1 MNENDSRA
9 TKVQR
14 SADKV
19 MPPNAGK
26 GRVKGVPNKSTQ
38 KVREMMAMIAE
49 ENAENF
55 ISWLAE
61 TAAGNPEAGLKPD
74 PKGAADLYLK
84 AIEYHIPK
92 LARTEVTGDGGGP
105 LSIKVVSGI
114 DE

>member
-1 MNENDSRA
+1 MNKNDSQNS
-9 TKVQR
+9 KVQKATGR
-14 SADKV
+14 
-19 MPPNAGK
+19 MLPPNAGK

-55 ISWLAE
+55 IAWLAE